1 MTKLPEIFGNLVFN
15 EEAMRERL
23 PEESYLALK
32 RTIDQGEALNPALA
46 DVVARAMKEWAL
58 EKGVTH
64 YTHWFHPLS
73 GVTAEKHES
82 FIAPDGKGG
91 VKMELSGKALI
102 KGEADASS
110 FPSGGLR
117 ATFEARGY
125 TAWDPTSFAF
135 IKDGVLCIPTAYC
148 SYGGEALDL
157 KTPLL
162 RSMDALSAQALRVL
176 ALFGTSARRVTATV
190 GAEQEYFLVDRDRY
204 YQRKDLIYTG
214 RTLFGAKPPK
224 GQELD
229 DHYYGMIKLR
239 VSAFMK
245 ELNEELWKLGILAK
259 TEHNEAAP
267 AQHELAPIFA
277 SCNVAC
283 DHNQVTMEIMR
294 RVAKR
299 HNLTCLLHEKPF
311 EGVSGSGKHDN
322 WSLSTNTGVN
332 LLEPGDTPAENA
344 QFLLFLLAVVK
355 AVDDYQDLLR
365 ISVAGAGNDHRL
377 GGSEAPPAILS
388 VSLGEDLEKL
398 LGAIEKGEH
407 AEQTEHRTIRVG
419 SDVLPPIP
427 QDTTDRNRTAPFA
440 FTGNK
445 FEFRMPGS
453 QQSLAWPNTVLNSIV
468 AASLGEFAD
477 VLEQAEDFNASL
489 NALLRETITK
499 HKRILFSGDGYD
511 ESWRIAAEKCGLTN
525 YSTSDVAIPHLLDE
539 KNVRMFE
546 KLGVLSE
553 TELRAR
559 CEIMLEN
566 YCKQIN
572 IEAMTMIEMAR
583 RDILPAVIGYSG
595 RMANAMNAKKAACPG
610 LACAAETA
618 LLEKVGAL
626 TDEMHVCCLALEEA
640 VSGVQ
645 ALPQNYALRAT
656 YYRET
661 VLEAM
666 AALREAA
673 DELETV
679 TDKGAWPYPSYGRLL
694 YRV

>member
-1 MTKLPEIFGNLVFN
+1 
-15 EEAMRERL
+15 
-23 PEESYLALK
+23 
-32 RTIDQGEALNPALA
+32 
-46 DVVARAMKEWAL
+46 
-58 EKGVTH
+58 
-64 YTHWFHPLS
+64 
-73 GVTAEKHES
+73 
-82 FIAPDGKGG
+82 
-91 VKMELSGKALI
+91 
-102 KGEADASS
+102 
-110 FPSGGLR
+110 
-117 ATFEARGY
+117 
-125 TAWDPTSFAF
+125 
-135 IKDGVLCIPTAYC
+135 
-148 SYGGEALDL
+148 
-157 KTPLL
+157 
-162 RSMDALSAQALRVL
+162 
-176 ALFGTSARRVTATV
+176 
-190 GAEQEYFLVDRDRY
+190 
-204 YQRKDLIYTG
+204 
-214 RTLFGAKPPK
+214 
-224 GQELD
+224 
-229 DHYYGMIKLR
+229 
-239 VSAFMK
+239 
-245 ELNEELWKLGILAK
+245 
-259 TEHNEAAP
+259 
-267 AQHELAPIFA
+267 
-277 SCNVAC
+277 
-283 DHNQVTMEIMR
+283 
-294 RVAKR
+294 
-299 HNLTCLLHEKPF
+299 
-311 EGVSGSGKHDN
+311 
-322 WSLSTNTGVN
+322 
-332 LLEPGDTPAENA
+332 
-344 QFLLFLLAVVK
+344 
-355 AVDDYQDLLR
+355 
-365 ISVAGAGNDHRL
+365 
-377 GGSEAPPAILS
+377 
-388 VSLGEDLEKL
+388 
-398 LGAIEKGEH
+398 
-407 AEQTEHRTIRVG
+407 
-419 SDVLPPIP
+419 
-427 QDTTDRNRTAPFA
+427 
-440 FTGNK
+440 
-445 FEFRMPGS
+445 MPGS

-626 TDEMHVCCLALEEA
+626 TDEMHERCLALEEA

-645 ALPQNYALRAT
+645 TLPQSYALRAT

-666 AALREAA
+666 AALRKAA